1 MKNLSPD
8 QLVAKYKEIQ
18 DPSQKDVLAGL
29 DAVDWQS
36 LKHAHGEAGDVP
48 ALLCAVL
55 SQDEDDRMFAFHL
68 LFGSIRHQGSVY
80 EASAYAVPFLFQ
92 MLRSPKTPDKTT
104 VAGLLASLALG
115 SPGTN
120 KEPKYRWV
128 NATRDAVEKELQLL
142 YPFLQDPDEE
152 IRGAIA
158 VALSSYPGHSEET
171 IPLLEHAL
179 GSESDGF
186 IRTTMQNSIDK
197 LRDTSSA

>member
-1 MKNLSPD
+1 MKSLSPD
-8 QLVAKYKEIQ
+8 QLVAKYKDIS
-18 DPSQKDVLAGL
+18 DLAQKDVLAGL
-29 DAVDWQS
+29 DAIDWRS
-36 LKHAHGEAGDVP
+36 LHHAYGEAGDVP
-48 ALLCAVL
+48 TLLCALL
-55 SQDEDDRMFAFHL
+55 SQDEDDRALAFHM
-68 LFGSIRHQGSVY
+68 LFENILHQGSVY
-80 EASAYAVPFLFQ
+80 EASAYAVPFLFRV
-92 MLRSPKTPDKTT
+92 LRSPKTPDKTT